1 MNSPSD
7 HKIGAFSDNPP
18 WIVEPDDM
26 TWLRGL
32 DVVRARV
39 AAEVPDL
46 LRRRRIPP
54 GGRFAKVARL
64 VGGATAGWALVE
76 RRRTRD
82 ESRAGLARRYREA
95 FEGLGTTY
103 IKLGQI
109 LSSGEGIFPEE
120 VVREFRLCRDRVPPE
135 PLSAV
140 KRVVEEDLGGPVEQF
155 FARFDPSPLAAASI
169 AQVHAAQLITG
180 ESVVVKVQRPGVASL
195 VRKDIAAM
203 AWLAERL
210 VGRIRVAALANPP
223 AIVELFAE
231 TILEELDFRLEAQS
245 ILDVGRIL
253 AETDQRTIVVPRPHP
268 TLVTRRVLVMERL
281 EGFSFDDVTGMR
293 QAGIDTESVL
303 RAGLIAT
310 MEGSLLYGTF
320 HGDLHGGNMFVQ
332 PDGTVALFDFG
343 ITGRLDELQRVALLK
358 LLVSALAN
366 DIRPQIEALVDFGA
380 LPADTDVDEVIRE
393 LHLDRPIVDPTTMTA
408 DELVG
413 EIRDIVK
420 GLLSLGARMPKE
432 LMLFLKNLIF
442 LDAAI
447 AILAPD
453 LDILG
458 ELTRVYAYF
467 VERHGERIAADLGL
481 DHDGHVDID
490 LTGVKASMGLP
501 SDIEQ
506 LTYRDLQDR
515 REVIR
520 KRLKGTSPWQAFRG
534 E

>member
-1 MNSPSD
+1 MTQPAD
-7 HKIGAFSDNPP
+7 LKIGAFSETAP
-18 WIVEPDDM
+18 WIVEPAEM
-26 TWLRGL
+26 RWLRGL
-32 DVVRARV
+32 DPVRKRV
-39 AAEVPDL
+39 ADEVPHL
-46 LRRRRIPP
+46 LARRVLPP
-54 GGRFAKVARL
+54 GGRFAKVATL
-64 VGGATAGWALVE
+64 VGGATAGWAIRE
-76 RRRTRD
+76 RRKGSD
-82 ESRAGLARRYREA
+82 ESRAGLARRYRRA

-109 LSSGEGIFPEE
+109 LSSGEGIFPQE
-120 VVREFRLCRDRVPPE
+120 VVREFRLCRDQVPAE
-135 PLSAV
+135 SLSSV
-140 KRVVEEDLGGPVEQF
+140 KQVIEEDLGGPVETF

-169 AQVHAAQLITG
+169 AQVHAAQLLTG
-180 ESVVVKVQRPGVASL
+180 EEVVVKIQRPHVASL
-195 VRKDIAAM
+195 VRKDIVAM

-210 VGRIRVAALANPP
+210 VGRIQVAALANPP

-231 TILEELDFRLEAQS
+231 TILEELDFRLEAES
-245 ILDVGRIL
+245 MLDVARIL
-253 AETDQRTIVVPRPHP
+253 AETDQREIVVPRPHP

-281 EGFSFDDVTGMR
+281 AGFSFEDVTGMR
-293 QAGIDTESVL
+293 QAGIDTQAVL

-310 MEGSLLYGTF
+310 MEGSLLFGIF

-332 PDGTVALFDFG
+332 PDGKVALLDYG
-343 ITGRLDELQRVALLK
+343 ITGRLNEPQRVALLK
-358 LLVSALAN
+358 LLVAALAN

-380 LPADTDVDEVIRE
+380 LPPDTDVDEVIRE

-447 AILAPD
+447 ATLAPD

-481 DHDGHVDID
+481 EHAGYVGLD
-490 LTGVKASMGLP
+490 LTGVKASFGLTE
-501 SDIEQ
+501 DVDQ
-506 LTYRDLQDR
+506 LTYRELQER
-515 REVIR
+515 RAVIQ
-520 KRLKGTSPWQAFRG
+520 KRLRGTSPWQAFRRR
-534 E
+534 